1 MYRGFFINL
10 DRNQK
15 RRESVMRNL
24 AEAGLSDVYERVPA
38 IDGRALGSEYVTPLS
53 PGNQGL
59 WLTHERLMRANLSSD
74 VHLHVIEDD
83 ALLPADAKHCLNDML
98 DRADGHLKSWDL
110 IFTDIFLQLEVSCF
124 QLLSQAKDQYRHD
137 RTLNFFP
144 MKYLLGF
151 AGTSSIFFNK
161 KSIGKYLNLLSGN
174 WTKGLPIDFYLRSLV
189 KQQLLDAYITMP
201 FLTSL
206 TVNTYESDIGNP
218 MDLSQKVLNLYRLA
232 AYKDANLTEMA
243 EEMRKLTAN
252 STVPTYAGLFLDTVT
267 FLLSDRYINF

>member
-15 RRESVMRNL
+15 RLASVTRNL
-24 AEAGLSDVYERVPA
+24 ADVGLADMYQRVPA
-38 IDGRALGSEYVTPLS
+38 VDGRTLGPEYATQLNA
-53 PGNQGL
+53 GNLGL
-59 WLTHERLMRANLSSD
+59 WLTHERLMRANRSSD

-98 DRADGHLKSWDL
+98 DRADTHLKSWDL

-124 QLLSQAKDQYRHD
+124 QLLSDAREQYHQS
-137 RTLNFFP
+137 RTLNYFP
-144 MKYLLGF
+144 LKHLLGF

-161 KSIGKYLNLLSGN
+161 NSIDKYLKLLSGN

-189 KQQLLDAYITMP
+189 KDQLLDAYITMP

-206 TVNTYESDIGNP
+206 SVNTYESDIGNP
-218 MDLSQKVLNLYRLA
+218 MDLSQRVLNLYRLA

-252 STVPTYAGLFLDTVT
+252 STVPTYARLFLDAVT
-267 FLLSDRYINF
+267 FLLSDRYVNF